1 MNFPFHSFD
10 PVYKAQAA
18 LEILNLN
25 FRLSVG
31 PFQCRRAGDLL
42 WSVASLEYN
51 FIVAPRHIEQEEL
64 EAVLVH
70 VLGLV
75 FVLAQPGKSEFT
87 DRSPNALTEEKH
99 LQARLGRT
107 SLYTKHRYGQ
117 PCGTCR
123 TRTSSLA
130 GLSGQQLL
138 NPAHG
143 QYKT

>member
-10 PVYKAQAA
+10 PVYKAQAV

-31 PFQCRRAGDLL
+31 PFHCRRAGDLL

-87 DRSPNALTEEKH
+87 DRSPNALKKRSVCR
-99 LQARLGRT
+99 QGWVARLFTPSIGMASHVELVAHVLHLWRGY
-107 SLYTKHRYGQ
+107 LG
-117 PCGTCR
+117 
-123 TRTSSLA
+123 SSF
-130 GLSGQQLL
+130 
-138 NPAHG
+138 
-143 QYKT
+143 